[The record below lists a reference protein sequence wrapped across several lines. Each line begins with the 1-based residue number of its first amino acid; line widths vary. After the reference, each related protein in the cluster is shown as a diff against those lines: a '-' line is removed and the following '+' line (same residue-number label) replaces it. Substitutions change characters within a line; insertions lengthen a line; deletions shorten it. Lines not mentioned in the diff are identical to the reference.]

1 MPVITLMSPDPS
13 PGRPALAR
21 IAKAVTGLLGIPAEH
36 CWVLWQR
43 LDADSAHRP
52 EWPVG
57 SVGPHAPIGFVTCK
71 ETYPRES
78 VERLLRLLRDELSAL
93 LAVPADEVYLVVRRA
108 VPGEL
113 LVRGDVWQAD
123 PPSLGRTG
131 S

>member
-1 MPVITLMSPDPS
+1 MPVITLMSPDPG

-21 IAKAVTGLLGIPAEH
+21 LAEAVTGLLGIPAEH

-43 LDADSAHRP
+43 LDADAAHRP
-52 EWPVG
+52 DWRDDGSPCAPV
-57 SVGPHAPIGFVTCK
+57 GFVTCK
-71 ETYPRES
+71 ETYPKELVS
-78 VERLLRLLRDELSAL
+78 ELLLLLRDELSTL

-113 LVRGDVWQAD
+113 LVRGNVWQGDAKV
-123 PPSLGRTG
+123 PAPTG